1 MTAENKPLVKA
12 QGGQPAPQYF
22 NTRTQQY
29 EVITGSYGANSFIE
43 RGRLVKDV
51 FSGST
56 TVTKVYGTNMYGLG
70 IVNDGQS
77 DLTVTINMFD
87 IVVKPNESFDDLFDP
102 FQRVTIEATDSFRA
116 VIRE

>member
-1 MTAENKPLVKA
+1 MAGENKPLVKA
-12 QGGQPAPQYF
+12 QGGVPAPQYF

-51 FSGST
+51 FSGSA
-56 TVTKVYGTNMYGLG
+56 TVTKIYGTSMYGLG
-70 IVNDGQS
+70 IVNDGQA

-87 IVVKPNESFDDLFDP
+87 IVVQPGESFDDLFDP
-102 FQRVTIEATDSFRA
+102 FQRVTIEATDAFRA
-116 VIRE
+116 IIRE